1 MGVTSVWKRNL
12 RTACRSGKYL
22 RSAYKKQTEK
32 HTPKGFITAQQAKQ
46 TSKPKPTDRHSLIV
60 WPERRNCSSCMQ
72 SALLV
77 HSRSPRHAAVC
88 SALLPRRQESCCAA
102 SITGLYAMPCDQKA
116 SPLSSG
122 WMRNK
127 AYSQPSFLNAFS
139 LTNSWDVLHMEPT
152 QQV

>member
-1 MGVTSVWKRNL
+1 MWKRNL
-12 RTACRSGKYL
+12 RTACRSGKCL

-88 SALLPRRQESCCAA
+88 SALLPRRQEGCCAA
-102 SITGLYAMPCDQKA
+102 SITGLYAMPCDQKGI
-116 SPLSSG
+116 STEFRVDEKQSILSAQLSEC
-122 WMRNK
+122 
-127 AYSQPSFLNAFS
+127 FLF